1 MSILMNRYTCPGW
14 VFCPCKPHLFDNEYH
29 TICCGE
35 TGILF
40 DFEIVEDTDCPHDM
54 PHAEYTDKGKTA
66 GLLLCLTK
74 QVHHSACYVVLDS
87 RFCVLSA
94 LVELQKVG
102 VFAGALIEKHWFW
115 PAFVPGD
122 VIDSYFTNLDVRS
135 MYAVAGRLDGVKY
148 HIWAMKDAGYVTKIW
163 GQLLVWSIMKRW
175 WIIGML
181 MAVRFSSSILNPTH
195 CISSTITW

>member
-1 MSILMNRYTCPGW
+1 
-14 VFCPCKPHLFDNEYH
+14 
-29 TICCGE
+29 
-35 TGILF
+35 
-40 DFEIVEDTDCPHDM
+40 M

-148 HIWAMKDAGYVTKIW
+148 HIWAMKDAGYVTKIQ
-163 GQLLVWSIMKRW
+163 GQPLV
-175 WIIGML
+175 
-181 MAVRFSSSILNPTH
+181 
-195 CISSTITW
+195 

>member
-1 MSILMNRYTCPGW
+1 VYQLLEEWRNNMKNIIYSSWILCLDESMSILMNRYTCPGW
-14 VFCPCKPHLFDNEYH
+14 VFCPFQPHLFDNEYH

-135 MYAVAGRLDGVKY
+135 MYAVAEPVGWCQISYLGNDGCRICYKNMGTASGLIY
-148 HIWAMKDAGYVTKIW
+148 HERG
-163 GQLLVWSIMKRW
+163 
-175 WIIGML
+175 
-181 MAVRFSSSILNPTH
+181 
-195 CISSTITW
+195 